1 MRHENGVRIENYLKN
16 ATNGDNAPKIHHEKL
31 YNGDIEMYGKEIKKI
46 LVSRE
51 EIAKRVAELGK
62 QISEDYKGESVTLVC
77 TLRGASIFFADLVR
91 EIEGDVEIDFI
102 AVSSYGAG
110 TKSSGEVK
118 MIKDLSEPIKDKNV
132 IIVEDIIDTGITLCY
147 LKKLLL
153 ARAPKSL
160 KVCSLLDKP
169 SRRQV
174 DFKGDYIGFE
184 IENEFVVG
192 YGLDYGEKMRNFK
205 DVCVLAPEV
214 YGG

>member
-1 MRHENGVRIENYLKN
+1 
-16 ATNGDNAPKIHHEKL
+16 
-31 YNGDIEMYGKEIKKI
+31 MYGKEIKKI

-160 KVCSLLDKP
+160 TVCSLLDKP

-192 YGLDYGEKMRNFK
+192 YGMDYGEKMRNFK

>member
-1 MRHENGVRIENYLKN
+1 
-16 ATNGDNAPKIHHEKL
+16 
-31 YNGDIEMYGKEIKKI
+31 MYGKEIKKVLI
-46 LVSRE
+46 TKE
-51 EIAKRVAELGK
+51 EIAKRVAQLGE
-62 QISEDYKGESVTLVC
+62 QISKDYRGEPITLVC
-77 TLRGASIFFADLVR
+77 TLRGASIFFADLAR
-91 EIEGDVEIDFI
+91 EIDGDVEMDFI

-110 TKSSGEVK
+110 TSSSGEVK
-118 MIKDLSEPIKDKNV
+118 MVKDLSAPIKDKNV
-132 IIVEDIIDTGITLCY
+132 IVDEDIIDTGITLNY

-160 KVCSLLDKP
+160 KVCALLDKP
-169 SRRQV
+169 SRRKV

-192 YGLDYGEKMRNFK
+192 YGLDYDEKMRNFK

>member
-1 MRHENGVRIENYLKN
+1 M
-16 ATNGDNAPKIHHEKL
+16 TNGDNAPKIHHEKL
-31 YNGDIEMYGKEIKKI
+31 YNGDIKMYGKEIKKI

>member
-1 MRHENGVRIENYLKN
+1 MKN
-16 ATNGDNAPKIHHEKL
+16 ATNGDNAPKTHHRKL
-31 YNGDIEMYGKEIKKI
+31 YNGDIKMYGKEIKKI

>member
-1 MRHENGVRIENYLKN
+1 
-16 ATNGDNAPKIHHEKL
+16 
-31 YNGDIEMYGKEIKKI
+31 MYGKEIKKVLI
-46 LVSRE
+46 ERQD
-51 EIAKRVAELGK
+51 IAKRVSELGK
-62 QISEDYKGESVTLVC
+62 QISNDYKGESVTLVC

-91 EIEGDVEIDFI
+91 EIEGDIVMDFI

-110 TKSSGEVK
+110 TSSSGEVK

-132 IIVEDIIDTGITLCY
+132 IIVEDIIDTGVTLCY

-153 ARAPKSL
+153 ARSPKSL

-169 SRRQV
+169 SRRKV
-174 DFKGDYIGFE
+174 DFEGDYVGFE

-192 YGLDYGEKMRNFK
+192 YGLDYDEKMRNFK

>member
-1 MRHENGVRIENYLKN
+1 
-16 ATNGDNAPKIHHEKL
+16 
-31 YNGDIEMYGKEIKKI
+31 MYGKEIKKVLI
-46 LVSRE
+46 TKE
-51 EIAKRVAELGK
+51 EIAKRVSQLGE
-62 QISEDYKGESVTLVC
+62 QISKDYRGEPITLVC
-77 TLRGASIFFADLVR
+77 TLRGASIFFADLAR
-91 EIEGDVEIDFI
+91 EIDGDVEMDFI

-110 TKSSGEVK
+110 TSSSGEVK
-118 MIKDLSEPIKDKNV
+118 MVKDLSAPIKDKNV
-132 IIVEDIIDTGITLCY
+132 IVVEDIIDTGITLNY

-160 KVCSLLDKP
+160 KVCALLDKP
-169 SRRQV
+169 SRRKV

-192 YGLDYGEKMRNFK
+192 YGLDYDEKMRNFK

>member
-1 MRHENGVRIENYLKN
+1 
-16 ATNGDNAPKIHHEKL
+16 
-31 YNGDIEMYGKEIKKI
+31 MYGKEIKKVLI
-46 LVSRE
+46 TKE
-51 EIAKRVAELGK
+51 EIAKRVAQLGE
-62 QISEDYKGESVTLVC
+62 QISKDYRGESITLVC
-77 TLRGASIFFADLVR
+77 TLRGASIFFADLAR
-91 EIEGDVEIDFI
+91 EIDGDVEMDFI

-110 TKSSGEVK
+110 TSSSGEVK
-118 MIKDLSEPIKDKNV
+118 MVKDLSAPIKDKNV
-132 IIVEDIIDTGITLCY
+132 IVVEDIIDTGITLNY

-160 KVCSLLDKP
+160 KVCALLDKP
-169 SRRQV
+169 SRRKV

-192 YGLDYGEKMRNFK
+192 YGLDYDEKMRNFK

>member
-1 MRHENGVRIENYLKN
+1 MKN
-16 ATNGDNAPKIHHEKL
+16 ATNGGNAPKIHHEKL
-31 YNGDIEMYGKEIKKI
+31 YNGDIKMYGKEIKKI

-132 IIVEDIIDTGITLCY
+132 IIAEDIIDTGITLCY

>member
-1 MRHENGVRIENYLKN
+1 MKN
-16 ATNGDNAPKIHHEKL
+16 ATNGDNAPKIHHEKI
-31 YNGDIEMYGKEIKKI
+31 YNGDIKMYGKEIKKI

>member
-1 MRHENGVRIENYLKN
+1 MKN
-16 ATNGDNAPKIHHEKL
+16 AKNCGNAPKIHHEKL
-31 YNGDIEMYGKEIKKI
+31 YNGDIKMYGKEIKKI

-153 ARAPKSL
+153 ARAPKTL

>member
-1 MRHENGVRIENYLKN
+1 
-16 ATNGDNAPKIHHEKL
+16 
-31 YNGDIEMYGKEIKKI
+31 MYGKEIKKI
-46 LVSRE
+46 LVSCE

>member
-1 MRHENGVRIENYLKN
+1 M
-16 ATNGDNAPKIHHEKL
+16 HHEKL
-31 YNGDIEMYGKEIKKI
+31 YNGDIKMYGKEIKKI

>member
-1 MRHENGVRIENYLKN
+1 MKN
-16 ATNGDNAPKIHHEKL
+16 ATNGDNAPKIHHEKF
-31 YNGDIEMYGKEIKKI
+31 YNGDIKMYGKEIKKI

>member
-1 MRHENGVRIENYLKN
+1 MKN

-31 YNGDIEMYGKEIKKI
+31 YNGDIKMYGKEIKKI

-91 EIEGDVEIDFI
+91 GIEGDVEIDFI

>member
-1 MRHENGVRIENYLKN
+1 
-16 ATNGDNAPKIHHEKL
+16 
-31 YNGDIEMYGKEIKKI
+31 MYGKEIKKI
-46 LVSRE
+46 LIERQD
-51 EIAKRVAELGK
+51 IAKRVSELGK
-62 QISEDYKGESVTLVC
+62 QISNDYKGESVTLVC

-91 EIEGDVEIDFI
+91 EIEGDVVIDFI
-102 AVSSYGAG
+102 AVSSYGSG
-110 TKSSGEVK
+110 TSSSGEVK

-153 ARAPKSL
+153 ARSPKSL

-169 SRRQV
+169 SRRKV

-192 YGLDYGEKMRNFK
+192 YGLDYDEKMRNFK

>member
-1 MRHENGVRIENYLKN
+1 
-16 ATNGDNAPKIHHEKL
+16 
-31 YNGDIEMYGKEIKKI
+31 MYGKEIKKVLI
-46 LVSRE
+46 TKE
-51 EIAKRVAELGK
+51 EIAKRVAQLGE
-62 QISEDYKGESVTLVC
+62 QISNDYRGEPITLVC
-77 TLRGASIFFADLVR
+77 TLRGASIFFADLAR
-91 EIEGDVEIDFI
+91 EIDGDVEMDFI

-110 TKSSGEVK
+110 TSSSGEVK
-118 MIKDLSEPIKDKNV
+118 MVKDLSAPIKDKNV
-132 IIVEDIIDTGITLCY
+132 IVVEDIIDTGITLNY

-160 KVCSLLDKP
+160 KVCALLDKP
-169 SRRQV
+169 SRRKV

-192 YGLDYGEKMRNFK
+192 YGLDYDEKMRNLK

>member
-1 MRHENGVRIENYLKN
+1 
-16 ATNGDNAPKIHHEKL
+16 
-31 YNGDIEMYGKEIKKI
+31 MYGKEIKKVLI
-46 LVSRE
+46 TRE
-51 EIAKRVAELGK
+51 EIAKRVAQLGE
-62 QISEDYKGESVTLVC
+62 QISNDYRGEPITLVC
-77 TLRGASIFFADLVR
+77 TLRGASIFFADLAR
-91 EIEGDVEIDFI
+91 EIDGDVEMDFI

-110 TKSSGEVK
+110 TSSSGEVK
-118 MIKDLSEPIKDKNV
+118 MVKDLSAPIKDKNV
-132 IIVEDIIDTGITLCY
+132 IVVEDIIDTGITLNY

-160 KVCSLLDKP
+160 KVCALLDKP
-169 SRRQV
+169 SRRKV

-192 YGLDYGEKMRNFK
+192 YGLDYDEKMRNFK

>member
-1 MRHENGVRIENYLKN
+1 
-16 ATNGDNAPKIHHEKL
+16 
-31 YNGDIEMYGKEIKKI
+31 MYGKEIKKVLI
-46 LVSRE
+46 TKE
-51 EIAKRVAELGK
+51 EIANRVAQLGE
-62 QISEDYKGESVTLVC
+62 QISKDYRGEAITLVC
-77 TLRGASIFFADLVR
+77 TLRGASIFFADLAR
-91 EIEGDVEIDFI
+91 EIDGDVEMDFI

-110 TKSSGEVK
+110 TSSSGEVK
-118 MIKDLSEPIKDKNV
+118 MVKDLSAPIKDKNV
-132 IIVEDIIDTGITLCY
+132 IVVEDIIDTGITLNY

-160 KVCSLLDKP
+160 KVCALLDKP
-169 SRRQV
+169 SRRKV

-192 YGLDYGEKMRNFK
+192 YGLDYDEKMRNFK